1 MTAEVSDYDARK
13 ALESRLDNVERVCQ
27 KYEDK
32 LRYEH
37 RILHAVP
44 ENERYQTHFAEDNH
58 FDHTNKYMY
67 CQNGAYDGG
76 YMKRL
81 RNKSSWLNSNN
92 DTKEYARSLRKMQK
106 PEFNEAVKGSRGGGT
121 TPFGKDD
128 FLLRGENP
136 IYKR

>member
-1 MTAEVSDYDARK
+1 MTAEVSNYDARL
-13 ALESRLDNVERVCQ
+13 ALESRLANVERVCE

-32 LRYEH
+32 LRYEN

-44 ENERYQTHFAEDNH
+44 ENERYQTHFADDNH

-67 CQNGAYDGG
+67 CTNGAYDGG

-106 PEFNEAVKGSRGGGT
+106 PEFNEAVKGSKGGGT